1 MRHISCVLRYI
12 LLVGTHKIHSK
23 THYDVRCQDS
33 KRRRPSWSC
42 LATPKKPTF
51 HHRTADWRKL
61 DIPSGSAAPDDFAVS
76 DLATL
81 PTHAARAS
89 LFETCLGNIVAP
101 FVEDDDT
108 SLADDQ
114 STLAERYDMTS
125 LTSES
130 SLSSPMNQSIAGSLL
145 SRVDMRYS
153 VSSRL
158 SHPHTFP
165 HYFSTS
171 YRAPERV
178 LDYNYSMRLAGM
190 REARRYLLRS
200 FRNKPLVMHLVAH
213 PILLRLKTLCVPWC
227 LLRWP
232 TPSLC

>member
-1 MRHISCVLRYI
+1 MRTSVYI
-12 LLVGTHKIHSK
+12 VSRDSQDK
-23 THYDVRCQDS
+23 TYYDVCCQDS
-33 KRRRPSWSC
+33 RRRRPSWSC

-51 HHRTADWRKL
+51 HHRTADRRKL

-89 LFETCLGNIVAP
+89 LFETCFGNIVAP
-101 FVEDDDT
+101 FLEDDDA
-108 SLADDQ
+108 SLADDE

-125 LTSES
+125 LTSKA
-130 SLSSPMNQSIAGSLL
+130 SLNSPTNQFIAGSLH

-153 VSSRL
+153 VSSRP
-158 SHPHTFP
+158 SHPYPFP

-178 LDYNYSMRLAGM
+178 LDYSYCMRLAGM
-190 REARRYLLRS
+190 REVRRYLLRIS
-200 FRNKPLVMHLVAH
+200 RNKFLVMHLVAH
-213 PILLRLKTLCVPWC
+213 PILLVLKTF
-227 LLRWP
+227 
-232 TPSLC
+232 